1 MAHADQILG
10 CSIRGR
16 RWQLSRV
23 RSIPQNNSRSFER
36 FDSVATSSFPN
47 VKGCWQTGAITCPSP
62 APDTLWSGGRRPAT
76 LSSPAVG
83 SLIESTKPS
92 ALEPLLPYRS
102 DYSFRGKLP
111 PTLHLQSATISL
123 YFSVRKIRS
132 CRSFYNS
139 PNLYPVISIHIF
151 LRLANLIIVL
161 VFQAYPH
168 SFHFILQV
176 QYFFSI
182 FVNGCG
188 FSQ

>member
-1 MAHADQILG
+1 MNV
-10 CSIRGR
+10 SI
-16 RWQLSRV
+16 QL
-23 RSIPQNNSRSFER
+23 P
-36 FDSVATSSFPN
+36 
-47 VKGCWQTGAITCPSP
+47 P
-62 APDTLWSGGRRPAT
+62 APFRMSRDVGRQAPLRAPRQRQIPSGRGGRRLAT

-111 PTLHLQSATISL
+111 PTLYLQSATISL
-123 YFSVRKIRS
+123 YLSVRKIRF

-151 LRLANLIIVL
+151 LRLANLIIAL
-161 VFQAYPH
+161 VFQAYAH

-176 QYFFSI
+176 QYFLSI